1 MKATKRKVPSKS
13 KRAQAFMESNP
24 AAAVN
29 EVAARFGLRKQ
40 SIYVLRNT
48 MKKAGFQF
56 PKRGDQ
62 LVSLTP
68 AGTALMEEIEKQERV
83 LTEHQQMIADKLGI
97 DPVQYLQAVEGLE
110 MMRKQ
115 LGDKAPKRFILTREE
130 VEYANNLGIPL
141 DKFGEELEKM
151 RAQQDA
157 AGSAPLGIEMYEDA
171 VDATLDARAV
181 EYGKF
186 IEGAEVMQMLKRVVQ
201 AALNNRDKTLAH
213 DQAEAMDM
221 IIHKIGRI
229 VNGNPDVVDHWL
241 DIAGYAKLVADRLE
255 GRVR

>member
-1 MKATKRKVPSKS
+1 MKKRKVPSKT
-13 KRAQAFMESNP
+13 KRAQAFLESNP
-24 AAAVN
+24 AASVN
-29 EVAARFGLRKQ
+29 EVANRFGLTKQ
-40 SIYVLRNT
+40 TVYVLRNT
-48 MKKAGFQF
+48 MKKKGFVF
-56 PKRGDQ
+56 PKRSEQ
-62 LVSLTP
+62 LASLAP
-68 AGTALMEEIEKQERV
+68 FAPI
-83 LTEHQQMIADKLGI
+83 LTEQQQMIADKLGI
-97 DPVQYLQAVEGLE
+97 DPVQYAQAVEGLN
-110 MMRKQ
+110 MMREQ
-115 LGDKAPKRFILTREE
+115 LGDKAPKRFILTREQ

-141 DKFGEELEKM
+141 DKFGEDLEKK
-151 RAQQDA
+151 RAQESQK
-157 AGSAPLGIEMYEDA
+157 LELTGIEMYEDA
-171 VDATLDARAV
+171 VDETLDARAV

-255 GRVR
+255 GRIR

>member
-1 MKATKRKVPSKS
+1 MKARKRKVPSVF
-13 KRAQAFMESNP
+13 KRAQAFLESNP
-24 AAAVN
+24 AASVN
-29 EVAARFGLRKQ
+29 EVASRFSLTKQ
-40 SIYVLRNT
+40 AVYVLRSKMRKT
-48 MKKAGFQF
+48 GFNF
-56 PKRGDQ
+56 PKRSEQ
-62 LVSLTP
+62 LATLAP
-68 AGTALMEEIEKQERV
+68 AAPVDDSVFLK
-83 LTEHQQMIADKLGI
+83 KLGI
-97 DPVQYLQAVEGLE
+97 DPVKYAQAVESLQE
-110 MMRKQ
+110 
-115 LGDKAPKRFILTREE
+115 A
-130 VEYANNLGIPL
+130 
-141 DKFGEELEKM
+141 KM
-151 RAQQDA
+151 E
-157 AGSAPLGIEMYEDA
+157 IEMYEDE

>member
-1 MKATKRKVPSKS
+1 MKARKRKFPSKS
-13 KRAQAFMESNP
+13 KRAQAFLESNP
-24 AAAVN
+24 ATSVN
-29 EVAARFGLRKQ
+29 EIAYRFTMTKP
-40 SIYVLRNT
+40 SVYALRNKMRKT
-48 MKKAGFQF
+48 GFNF
-56 PKRGDQ
+56 PKRADQ
-62 LVSLTP
+62 LASLAP
-68 AGTALMEEIEKQERV
+68 AAPI
-83 LTEHQQMIADKLGI
+83 LTEQQQMIADKLRI
-97 DPVQYLQAVEGLE
+97 DPVQYLQAVEGLD

-115 LGDKAPKRFILTREE
+115 LGDKAPKRFLLTRRE
-130 VEYANNLGIPL
+130 VDFANKLGIPL
-141 DKFGEELEKM
+141 DKFAEEWEKQ
-151 RAQQDA
+151 QQDA
-157 AGSAPLGIEMYEDA
+157 AGSAPLEIEMFDFPDE
-171 VDATLDARAV
+171 VDATFDARAV

>member
-1 MKATKRKVPSKS
+1 MKATKRKNTKTA
-13 KRAQAFMESNP
+13 RARSFMQSNP
-24 AAAVN
+24 AAAPN
-29 EVAARFGLRKQ
+29 EVAVRFGLTKQ

-48 MKKAGFQF
+48 MKKKGFVF
-56 PKRGDQ
+56 PPKSQQ
-62 LVSLTP
+62 LASLAP
-68 AGTALMEEIEKQERV
+68 AAPV
-83 LTEHQQMIADKLGI
+83 LTEQQQMIADKLGI
-97 DPVQYLQAVEGLE
+97 DPVEYLQAVEGLD

-115 LGDKAPKRFILTREE
+115 LGDKTPRRFLLTRREIDF
-130 VEYANNLGIPL
+130 ANKLGIPL
-141 DKFGEELEKM
+141 DKFGEEWEKLNETGNS
-151 RAQQDA
+151 QEQEQT
-157 AGSAPLGIEMYEDA
+157 GIEMYEDE

-181 EYGKF
+181 DYGKF
-186 IEGAEVMQMLKRVVQ
+186 IEGAEVIQMLKRVVQ
-201 AALNNRDKTLAH
+201 NALNNRDKTLAH